1 MHPRDIVPNGGA
13 LMKNIAFSVIIKV
26 GKFVLLTAWI
36 VFVCLVTIVIYG
48 PNTSEQDDMV
58 WGCFLAARD
67 KQLDVTWEDIF
78 RTHVHKSG
86 ASDVLLVLK
95 PSPNRMF
102 DRVACIQF
110 GDSWRVA
117 YPDP

>member
-1 MHPRDIVPNGGA
+1 
-13 LMKNIAFSVIIKV
+13 MKNIAVSVIIKV

-36 VFVCLVTIVIYG
+36 VFVAMVTIVFYG
-48 PNTSEQDDMV
+48 PDGYEQEEMV
-58 WGCFLAARD
+58 WGCFFAARD
-67 KQLDVTWEDIF
+67 KQLGVTWEDIS
-78 RTHVHKSG
+78 RVHAHKSG
-86 ASDVLLVLK
+86 ASNVLLVLK

-102 DRVACIQF
+102 DTISCIQF

>member
-1 MHPRDIVPNGGA
+1 MQGISKRVFVN
-13 LMKNIAFSVIIKV
+13 LV
-26 GKFVLLTAWI
+26 KFVLLTAWI
-36 VFVCLVTIVIYG
+36 VFVTMVTIVFYG
-48 PNTSEQDDMV
+48 PDVNEQDDMV
-58 WGCFLAARD
+58 WGCFFAARD
-67 KQLDVTWEDIF
+67 KQLGVTLEDISH
-78 RTHVHKSG
+78 TYVHKSG